1 MFRLCSPLIHS
12 EFFLPN
18 IIHEDTHIFGF
29 QYLSSLFTGIA
40 VACENCQKP
49 VGQTVKVL
57 SSTEV
62 AELDEDGNR
71 MKASSVEVTLEP
83 NGRGVPHRHPGAVYG
98 YVLEGEFV
106 FKVEG
111 KPEQTLKAGE
121 TFYEPKM
128 ILHEKGSNPSATN
141 KTRVLAVIVHREDA
155 KELVIME
162 PHPDAVDAKSEGNE
176 KPEKEPDTSS
186 Q

>member
-1 MFRLCSPLIHS
+1 MKPPTYLILPLA
-12 EFFLPN
+12 L
-18 IIHEDTHIFGF
+18 
-29 QYLSSLFTGIA
+29 LFSHA
-40 VACENCQKP
+40 ALACENCQKP
-49 VGQTVKVL
+49 VGQTVKIL
-57 SSTEV
+57 SSV
-62 AELDEDGNR
+62 KVDELDADGNP
-71 MKASSVEVTLEP
+71 MKASSVEVTLDP

-121 TFYEPKM
+121 TFYEPRM
-128 ILHEKGSNPSATN
+128 ILHEKGSNPSATQ

-162 PHPDAVDAKSEGNE
+162 PHPDTDKKPAGNSDPAE
-176 KPEKEPDTSS
+176 
-186 Q
+186 